1 MIQTLSRKVVDLMI
15 LISII
20 YEVSDSFMIL
30 EVLQIDLGL
39 LKIDLENQEGGVKNF
54 RNIVITNLACL
65 EPLGLSA
72 KCMKLLL

>member
-1 MIQTLSRKVVDLMI
+1 MIQTLSRKVVDLMM

-39 LKIDLENQEGGVKNF
+39 LKIDLENQEEGDNNF
-54 RNIVITNLACL
+54 RNIVINNLA
-65 EPLGLSA
+65 
-72 KCMKLLL
+72 